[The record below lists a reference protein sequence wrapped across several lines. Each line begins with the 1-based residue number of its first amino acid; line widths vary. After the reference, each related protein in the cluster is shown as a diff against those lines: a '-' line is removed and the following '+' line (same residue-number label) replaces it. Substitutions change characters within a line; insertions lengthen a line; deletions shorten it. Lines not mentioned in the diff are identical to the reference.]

1 MFKDGDARIDVD
13 SFASGMDYT
22 EMEAKGASTRVAKFH
37 GWLSEGRLRLT
48 RHDGERDGGSVMAEE
63 VVRR

>member
-22 EMEAKGASTRVAKFH
+22 EMDAKGASTRVAKFH
-37 GWLSEGRLRLT
+37 GWRVFRVSLL
-48 RHDGERDGGSVMAEE
+48 
-63 VVRR
+63 